1 MRVRTKLLTLLLLF
15 TVFCISFA
23 VVARYLVRQSAA
35 TLKAQRA
42 EERRAVLL
50 SAIQARGELLES
62 LAGHA
67 STYRYIISWLE
78 GRNHDDHETRLAR
91 ILDAH
96 KVDTAWI
103 CGKDFSVIK
112 QVTRPDRR
120 VPEKLPLRADAYPAI
135 FRSRHLAHFFANT
148 PDGLM
153 EIQGAVVSPA
163 DALKQDDAPIGYL
176 FIGCLWDDKYLQMLS
191 PGLASS
197 ISLMPPSENPSPLRD
212 ERLPFAVAV
221 FYEPLD
227 GWDAGPVAVL
237 RCEMSLPLMNEYLRI
252 ADIRLFLLVAACG
265 LLIILSAWALMRWVT
280 RPLRAISS
288 SLAAEDASFVRRFQ
302 DDRSEFGHI
311 ARRIGQFFQQKD
323 TLSREVEERKRIEGA
338 LRLERDQTQQYLD
351 VAGVMIAA
359 LDPEAR
365 VMMINKAGC
374 EILGYSEQELLGYDW
389 LEVCVP
395 VEERQEG
402 RERFRDVMSGTKP
415 PTRHFEGRLLA
426 KSGDCRVLD
435 VRNTVVR
442 DGAGQITAMLFSAQ
456 DITGSLEAEKALRA
470 SEDRHRMLMD
480 TAYDAIFIADVKTG
494 NIVDA
499 NQKALAMTGRSRHE
513 LMQMPYA
520 ALHPPEESEQAERYF
535 EEHVMKGSGFIKD
548 MHLLDATGRI
558 IPVEISLSVTEVG
571 PQRFLQGTFRD
582 VTDRHRYEEALRKS
596 EERFR
601 KYFELPLVGIAIT
614 SPDMHWIAVN
624 DKLCEIFGYPREELG
639 RITWMDLTPA
649 DDLPADPAGYEPAPA
664 LQEKGGT
671 IEKRFVRKDGS
682 IIYTHVS
689 ALPVRKPDG
698 SVDYLIAVIQD
709 ITERKRAEEALR
721 SSELNFR
728 TLFNHAGDAI
738 FIRSLDGR
746 FLEVNEEACTRLGY
760 TRGELIGKDLE
771 DIEPETSPQGMQER
785 VQKLRRLGHVVFES
799 QYRCSNRIFLPVEVS
814 IRLFEFNGRQSILE
828 VCRDISDRR
837 RAAEERSQLEEQ
849 LRQIQKIES
858 IGQLAGGIAH
868 DFNNL
873 LTPII
878 GYAEVSLMTLTERSP
893 LRDNVQ
899 QVLVA
904 AERAKDLTRQ
914 LLAFSRKQLL
924 EMKVV
929 QLNTVIVDFEKMMR
943 RLIGEDIEVL
953 SRLDSRLGPIKA
965 DPAQVQQILI
975 NLAVN
980 ARDAMPQGGKL
991 MVETTNVYL
1000 DDYFAR
1006 THPGAKPGPHVMLAI
1021 SDTGQGMPPE
1031 VKSHLFEPFFT
1042 TKEEG
1047 KGTGLGLAT
1056 VYGIVK
1062 QHGGSIWVDSELGRG
1077 TTVKIYLPRVDEAP
1091 EIAHDSK
1098 GRPALRGSET
1108 VLVVEDDPLVRSL
1121 TNNILTGHG
1130 YAVLVVEEPL
1140 EAIRIAQKYEGAIHL
1155 LLTDVIMP
1163 NMNGKEL
1170 YLQIA
1175 QSRPEIKVLYM
1186 SGYTGDIIAHHGVL
1200 DDNVKF
1206 LQKPFS
1212 VHDLTQ
1218 KVRDIL
1224 SVSPG

>member
-1 MRVRTKLLTLLLLF
+1 MKVRTKLLALLLVF
-15 TVFCISFA
+15 VVFCISFA
-23 VVARYLVRQSAA
+23 RVSRYFVQQSAA
-35 TLKAQRA
+35 SLKEQRA
-42 EERRAVLL
+42 DEQRAVLGTVIRTHMRL
-50 SAIQARGELLES
+50 LQSVVEHARSYDYVRSLL
-62 LAGHA
+62 A
-67 STYRYIISWLE
+67 S
-78 GRNHDDHETRLAR
+78 RNPDCPDTRLSRLLGAHD
-91 ILDAH
+91 IDA
-96 KVDTAWI
+96 VWVCD
-103 CGKDFSVIK
+103 KDFSVIK
-112 QVTRPDRR
+112 RLTRPEASAPNTLPVPAEARPELFRR
-120 VPEKLPLRADAYPAI
+120 T
-135 FRSRHLAHFFANT
+135 HLTHFFANT
-148 PDGLM
+148 AEGLM
-153 EIQGAVVSPA
+153 EIEGAAVSQDETSNEA
-163 DALKQDDAPIGYL
+163 DSPRGYL
-176 FIGCLWDDKYLQMLS
+176 FAGCLWDGYFLRMLL
-191 PGLASS
+191 PGSAISM
-197 ISLMPPSENPSPLRD
+197 SLMPGTKFLPPRLEKG
-212 ERLPFAVAV
+212 LPFDMVA
-221 FYEPLD
+221 FSEPLP
-227 GWDAGPVAVL
+227 GWDGEIVALL
-237 RCEMSLPLMNEYLRI
+237 RCEMHLPLMNEYLRI
-252 ADIRLFLLVAACG
+252 ADIRFLLLVAACC
-265 LLIILSAWALMRWVT
+265 LLIVLSSLALMRWVT
-280 RPLRAISS
+280 GPLRAISS
-288 SLAAEDASFVRRFQ
+288 SLAAEDASFVRRIQ
-302 DDRSEFGHI
+302 DDRSEFGYI
-311 ARRIGQFFQQKD
+311 ARRIGQFLQQKD
-323 TLSREVEERKRIEGA
+323 TLSREVKERKRVEDA
-338 LRLERDQTQQYLD
+338 LRLERDQNQQYLD

-359 LDPEAR
+359 LDPQAHF
-365 VMMINKAGC
+365 MMINKAGC
-374 EILGYSEQELLGYDW
+374 EILGYSEQELFGQDW
-389 LEVCVP
+389 FDVCRP
-395 VEERQEG
+395 IEDHQGG
-402 RERFRDVMSGTKP
+402 RERFRAVMAGALP
-415 PTRHFEGRLLA
+415 PAGHFGCRLMT
-426 KSGDCRVLD
+426 KSGAYKVLD
-435 VRNTVVR
+435 IRNTVVH
-442 DGAGQITAMLFSAQ
+442 DQHGQITTMLFSGQ

-480 TAYDAIFIADVKTG
+480 AAYDAIFIADVKTG
-494 NIVDA
+494 KIVDA
-499 NQKALAMTGRSRHE
+499 NQKALAMTGRSRQQ

-558 IPVEISLSVTEVG
+558 IPVEISLSVTQVG

-639 RITWMDLTPA
+639 RITWMDLTPD

-771 DIEPETSPQGMQER
+771 DIEPETSPQDMQER

-953 SRLDSRLGPIKA
+953 SRLDSRLGAIKA

-991 MVETTNVYL
+991 MVETANMYL

-1062 QHGGSIWVDSELGRG
+1062 QHGGSIWVDSELGLG

-1091 EIAHDSK
+1091 EIARDSK
-1098 GRPALRGSET
+1098 GQPALRGNET

-1130 YAVLVVEEPL
+1130 YAVLVVEEPI

-1224 SVSPG
+1224 SVSPA